1 MNNSETRTVQMTAEE
16 AAQYEAFKA
25 AQAKKAEAEQAKK
38 DREVYGQMVD
48 EEIERALPM
57 LQKLSGSISTTKR
70 TIEENFRQILDMK
83 ADVLKRTKDGQKSH
97 TFTNSEGTKR
107 ITIGRRC
114 CDGWKDT
121 VNDGIAI
128 VKDACL
134 ALIKDDTTRAL
145 VNQIMRLLS
154 RDAAGNL
161 KASKALQLRKLA
173 NDLNNEQLNEGITII
188 EEAYIPSF
196 TRTFIYAE
204 FKDEKTGAWTP
215 VPLGMT
221 EA

>member
-1 MNNSETRTVQMTAEE
+1 MNNETKTVQMTAEE

-38 DREVYGQMVD
+38 DREVYSRLVD
-48 EEIERALPM
+48 EEIDRALPM
-57 LQKLSGSISTTKR
+57 LQELSGSISATKR

-128 VKDACL
+128 VKEACL

-161 KASKALQLRKLA
+161 KATKALQLRKLA
-173 NDLNNEQLNEGITII
+173 NDLNNERLNEGITII

-204 FKDEKTGAWTP
+204 FKDEKTGAWKS

>member
-1 MNNSETRTVQMTAEE
+1 MTAEE

-38 DREVYGQMVD
+38 DREVYGRMVD
-48 EEIERALPM
+48 EEVERALPM
-57 LQKLSGSISTTKR
+57 LQELSGSISATKR

-97 TFTNSEGTKR
+97 TFTHSEGTKR

-128 VKDACL
+128 VKEACL

-154 RDAAGNL
+154 RDAVGNM

-173 NDLNNEQLNEGITII
+173 NDLNNERLDEGITII

>member
-1 MNNSETRTVQMTAEE
+1 MNNETKTVQMTAEE
-16 AAQYEAFKA
+16 VAQYEAFKA

-38 DREVYGQMVD
+38 DREVYGRLVD
-48 EEIERALPM
+48 EEIDRALPM
-57 LQKLSGSISTTKR
+57 LQELSGSISATKR
-70 TIEENFRQILDMK
+70 TVEENFRQILDMK

-128 VKDACL
+128 VTEACL

-145 VNQIMRLLS
+145 VNQIMRLVS

-161 KASKALQLRKLA
+161 KATKALQLRKLA
-173 NDLNNEQLNEGITII
+173 NDLNNERLNEGITII

-204 FKDEKTGAWTP
+204 FKDEKTGAWKS

>member
-1 MNNSETRTVQMTAEE
+1 MNNETKTVQMTAEE

-25 AQAKKAEAEQAKK
+25 AQAKKAETEQAKK
-38 DREVYGQMVD
+38 DREVYSRLVD
-48 EEIERALPM
+48 EEIDRALPM
-57 LQKLSGSISTTKR
+57 LQELSGSISATKR
-70 TIEENFRQILDMK
+70 SVEENFRQILDMK

-128 VKDACL
+128 VTEACL

-145 VNQIMRLLS
+145 VNQIMRLVS

-161 KASKALQLRKLA
+161 KATKALQLRKLA
-173 NDLNNEQLNEGITII
+173 NDLNNERLNEGITII

-204 FKDEKTGAWTP
+204 FKDEKTGAWKS

>member
-1 MNNSETRTVQMTAEE
+1 MNNETKTVQMTAEE

-25 AQAKKAEAEQAKK
+25 AQTKKAEAEQAKK
-38 DREVYGQMVD
+38 DREVYGRLVD
-48 EEIERALPM
+48 EEIDRALPM
-57 LQKLSGSISTTKR
+57 LQELSGSISATKR
-70 TIEENFRQILDMK
+70 TVEENFRQILDMK

-128 VKDACL
+128 VTEACL

-145 VNQIMRLLS
+145 VNQIMRLVS

-161 KASKALQLRKLA
+161 KATKALQLRKLA
-173 NDLNNEQLNEGITII
+173 NDLNNERLNEGITII

-204 FKDEKTGAWTP
+204 FKDEKTGAWKS

>member
-1 MNNSETRTVQMTAEE
+1 MNNETKTVQMTAEE

-38 DREVYGQMVD
+38 DREVYGRLVD
-48 EEIERALPM
+48 EEIDRALPM
-57 LQKLSGSISTTKR
+57 LQELSGSISATKR
-70 TIEENFRQILDMK
+70 TVEENFRQILDMK

-161 KASKALQLRKLA
+161 KATKALQLRKLA
-173 NDLNNEQLNEGITII
+173 NDLNNERLNEGITII

-196 TRTFIYAE
+196 TRTFI
-204 FKDEKTGAWTP
+204 TP
-215 VPLGMT
+215 NSRTKRPGRGCLCRW
-221 EA
+221 A

>member
-1 MNNSETRTVQMTAEE
+1 MNNNETKTVQMTAEE

-25 AQAKKAEAEQAKK
+25 AQAKKAEAERAKK

-48 EEIERALPM
+48 EEIEKALPM
-57 LQKLSGSISTTKR
+57 LQELSGSISATKHR
-70 TIEENFRQILDMK
+70 IEDNFRQILDMK

-173 NDLNNEQLNEGITII
+173 NDLNNERLNEGITII

-204 FKDEKTGAWTP
+204 FKDEKTGAWKS

>member
-1 MNNSETRTVQMTAEE
+1 MTAEE
-16 AAQYEAFKA
+16 AAQYAAFKA
-25 AQAKKAEAEQAKK
+25 EQERKAAADKARK

-48 EEIERALPM
+48 EEIEQALPM
-57 LQKLSGSISTTKR
+57 LRELSGDIR
-70 TIEENFRQILDMK
+70 TVKEQVLDNFRQILDMK

-97 TFTNSEGTKR
+97 TFTHSEGTKR

-128 VKDACL
+128 VKEACL

-154 RDAAGNL
+154 RDALGNL
-161 KASKALQLRKLA
+161 RRRRLCNCA
-173 NDLNNEQLNEGITII
+173 NWRTI
-188 EEAYIPSF
+188 
-196 TRTFIYAE
+196 
-204 FKDEKTGAWTP
+204 
-215 VPLGMT
+215 
-221 EA
+221 